1 MDRLGEIAG
10 WDSSSLSSTNN
21 NCTATNKE
29 LANGGKRKLLDTY
42 NQMTLK
48 ELKNILRQYGTTV
61 SGNKRELVHRLMNL
75 QTTLSQHN
83 NSQYET
89 LEENEQWTILDP
101 IISFVQG
108 DYYSN
113 AKSDASES
121 QINMREDEIELPFL
135 SGLMFVNKPAGYST
149 LPTKQQ
155 LDNPLQPPQYQCLSD
170 CVKSWLYNHP
180 QGQERLKKALKDE
193 ERWWDFILQSLMNDP
208 IRRKK
213 LKKRKTKLRTKLE
226 TTFEPRPVHRLDI
239 DTSGIVCIALTP
251 TALRAANMLF
261 ERKSR
266 VDIDNLDSCGESKAV
281 QKRYVALVNGEMGN
295 ERGVH
300 ASGVVKH
307 AIGKV
312 WVDDHNEWACDTSDD
327 GTIAF
332 IRQGQE
338 DASFVPDTLREAV
351 TSYQAVNWT
360 STISNNNDKMDI
372 TRVELTPHT
381 GRGHQLRL
389 HMASIGHPILGDD
402 MHGAMDVDI
411 ETSSINGGRLCLH
424 ASKLSMNTWSLNDTG
439 DGFQICR
446 VTVESSPP
454 F

>member
-1 MDRLGEIAG
+1 MDRLSEIAG

-21 NCTATNKE
+21 TCTATNEE
-29 LANGGKRKLLDTY
+29 LVNGGKRNLLDTY
-42 NQMTLK
+42 NKMTLK
-48 ELKNILRQYGTTV
+48 ELKNILCQYGTTV

-75 QTTLSQHN
+75 QTTLTRHT

-89 LEENEQWTILDP
+89 LEENEEWTILDP
-101 IISFVQG
+101 VISFAQE
-108 DYYSN
+108 DYSN
-113 AKSDASES
+113 AKADASEN
-121 QINMREDEIELPFL
+121 QVNMREDEIELPLL

-170 CVKSWLYNHP
+170 SVKNWLYNHP
-180 QGQERLKKALKDE
+180 EGQERLGKALKDE
-193 ERWWDFILQSLMNDP
+193 ERWWDFLLQSLMNDP

-213 LKKRKTKLRTKLE
+213 LKKRKTKLQTKLE

-251 TALRAANMLF
+251 LALRAANMLF
-261 ERKSR
+261 ERKSK
-266 VDIDNLDSCGESKAV
+266 VDIDNIESGVESQAV
-281 QKRYVALVNGEMGN
+281 QKRYVAVVEEKIDN
-295 ERGVH
+295 EQKVH
-300 ASGVVKH
+300 ASGVVKY

-312 WVDDHNEWACDTSDD
+312 WVNDHNEWACDTSGD

-332 IRQGQE
+332 IRPGQE
-338 DASFVPDTLREAV
+338 DANFVPDTLREAV

-360 STISNNNDKMDI
+360 PAISNNDDMNV
-372 TRVELTPHT
+372 TRVVLTPHT

-389 HMASIGHPILGDD
+389 HMASLGHAIIGDD
-402 MHGAMDVDI
+402 MHGAI
-411 ETSSINGGRLCLH
+411 EFDNNRLSINGGRLCLH
-424 ASKLSMNTWSLNDTG
+424 ASMLSMDTWSLNDTG
-439 DGFQICR
+439 DGFQVCR
-446 VTVESSPP
+446 VTVGSSPP